1 MIDILAISGS
11 LRRGSFNTA
20 LARHITSIAPADVA
34 VEVVRL
40 NAIPLYDGD
49 LEDASGRPSSVLALQ
64 KRIAIADGVIIAT
77 PEYNFSIPGVLKNA
91 LDWVSRGERPF
102 YRKAVGVVGA
112 SGGPIGTARS
122 QYHLR
127 QNLQGL
133 EAQVMPK
140 PEVFV
145 TDAESKFDADG
156 HLTDAPTTRRVAAWM
171 AAYVEWVRYIQR

>member
-1 MIDILAISGS
+1 MDILAISGS
-11 LRRGSFNTA
+11 LRRASFNTA
-20 LARHITSIAPADVA
+20 LARHIASVAPSGVS

-40 NAIPLYDGD
+40 NDVPLYDGD
-49 LEDASGRPSSVLALQ
+49 VEDASGRPSSVIALQ
-64 KRIAIADGVIIAT
+64 KRIAAADGVIIAT

-102 YRKAVGVVGA
+102 FRKAVGVVGA

-145 TDAESKFDADG
+145 SNADSKFDAEG
-156 HLTDAPTTRRVAAWM
+156 RLTDAETAGFVAAWVG
-171 AAYVEWVRYIQR
+171 AYVEWVRYVQR